1 MWAGSHFSYGQGNEM
16 YCQYIDFSEISFS
29 GALVIRINFFLLSGS
44 FYLEWVSDGWN
55 GIRNKYDWNSSSNR
69 GAK

>member
-16 YCQYIDFSEISFS
+16 YWQYIYIPEKSKTAA
-29 GALVIRINFFLLSGS
+29 GKVIRIFLLTGS

-55 GIRNKYDWNSSSNR
+55 GIRNKYDWNPSSNR